1 MRNRIT
7 QWILPLLAIVSWGCT
22 DGGTVV
28 ASSTN
33 EPPPISEASVSAVI
47 PNKVFLGR
55 MVDVTIS
62 GEGTKWTDATKV
74 NFGAGIT
81 VLNQTVA
88 STSAIVATI
97 EVGPEAATGPR
108 DVSVTDADGTWTYKG
123 AFKLES
129 PLDLTLTGSVAQGSI
144 VLAKAKQLDLSTPFD
159 DTSTGDGFFEPLV
172 YTNLSAVGTEGVN
185 ATIDAVNLYSADMVL
200 LVDVQTPAG
209 KGDLTLHSGPLG
221 DTIPSPA
228 PGAIDV
234 AARMPEVLPENGS
247 IKGSIATPF
256 ASLLYSFTPSGPGL
270 YSITST
276 ASSADASPNVAVLP
290 KSGKFIELLD
300 FTANPTILAT
310 NTDPYYLVYWDNSG
324 TSGYNASLKSTKI
337 MTADV
342 DPNDTCAAAQPA
354 GALPATIKD
363 LFLSSEQDV
372 DWISFDV
379 APADIGKVVHV
390 TTEAGDAKTDT
401 IIEVFQSNCTG
412 SLGGPSAD
420 DNYHED
426 LITTPIVAAG
436 KHFVKVSNSTFG
448 YTGKLY
454 NLSIVLETP

>member
-1 MRNRIT
+1 MRNRIERWT
-7 QWILPLLAIVSWGCT
+7 LPLLALFAWGCS

-33 EPPPISEASVSAVI
+33 EPPPEVDASISAVI

-62 GEGTKWTDATKV
+62 GAGTKWTDTTKV

-97 EVGPEAATGPR
+97 EVGPEAAIGPR

-129 PLDLTLTGSVAQGSI
+129 PLDLTMTGTVAQGSI
-144 VLAKAKQLDLSTPFD
+144 VITRAKQLDLSTPFD
-159 DTSTGDGFFEPLV
+159 TTSTGDGFFEPFV
-172 YTNLSAVGTEGVN
+172 YTNLSAVGSEGIN
-185 ATIDAVNLYSADMVL
+185 AQVDGVDLYTTDLVL
-200 LVDVQTPAG
+200 LVDVETPAG
-209 KGDLTLHSGPLG
+209 KGDLTVHSGPLG

-228 PGAIDV
+228 PGAIDI
-234 AARMPEVLPENGS
+234 AARMPDALPENGS
-247 IKGSIATPF
+247 VKGMVGAPL
-256 ASLLYSFTPSGPGL
+256 ASLLFSFTPSGPGL

-276 ASSADASPNVAVLP
+276 ASSGDANPNVAVLP
-290 KSGKFIELLD
+290 KSGRFIDLLD
-300 FTANPTILAT
+300 FTGNPSILAT
-310 NTDPYYLVYWDNSG
+310 NTDPFYLIYWDNSG
-324 TSGYNASLKSTKI
+324 SSNYLATLKSTKI
-337 MTADV
+337 VTADV

-354 GALPATIKD
+354 GALPALIKN
-363 LFLSSEQDV
+363 LFLSSETDV

-379 APADIGKVVHV
+379 AAADIGKVVHV

-401 IIEVFQSNCTG
+401 VLEVYQSNCTAI
-412 SLGGPSAD
+412 LGEPSSDAD
-420 DNYHED
+420 YHED
-426 LITTPIVAAG
+426 LTTTPILAAG
-436 KHFVKVSNSTFG
+436 KHFVKVTNSTFG

-454 NLSIVLETP
+454 NLSIALETP